1 LSCWPFFGK
10 ACWLQGDGSVCLPDS
25 ACVPMTYML
34 IGLSH
39 ALMPDTTNLTLEA
52 FRYANLDPPYL
63 PAAVAAALA
72 SSRCELVFFGPG

>member
-1 LSCWPFFGK
+1 
-10 ACWLQGDGSVCLPDS
+10 
-25 ACVPMTYML
+25 MTYML

-52 FRYANLDPPYL
+52 FRYANLNPPYL